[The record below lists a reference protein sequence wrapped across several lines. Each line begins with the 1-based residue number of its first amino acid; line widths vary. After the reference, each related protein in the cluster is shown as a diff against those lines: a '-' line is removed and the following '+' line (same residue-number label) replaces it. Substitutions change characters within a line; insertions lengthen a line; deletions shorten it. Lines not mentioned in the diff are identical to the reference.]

1 MGEISADLGIVG
13 LIAQARV
20 LLATGEPTIT
30 FGISNIYIQVLILL
44 VSVAMVALFSSA
56 EASLISVNKFRIR
69 YLAEQGNSSARAVNQ
84 VLARPEKFFSTIL
97 LTENAFIIF
106 ASSFGTAM
114 AINLLGGGEASILI
128 ATLIMTVLIVAF
140 GEITPKTLAAT
151 TSDRW
156 SLVIAR
162 PIAVVMFLETFIIFL
177 FTLLP
182 RLLFRAIGGRHHA
195 WGPSVTEGE
204 LRMLINI
211 GQVEGTVEAAEA
223 ALLEKVF
230 RFGDRQVR
238 EIMTPRPEIIWI
250 EQGTTLQKFLSL
262 YAEHSHTRFPVY
274 EGSMENVIGV
284 LSNKDV
290 VVAMGKG
297 QLNAED
303 SVTNLLRPAYF
314 VPETKTV
321 SSTFAEMQLYG
332 HGLVLTVD
340 EFGGI
345 AGLVTLKQLLGV
357 IVGEVGEEGSA
368 PETGYT
374 IVDEDTFRVD
384 AGLGISEI
392 NEKLKL
398 DLPEGDYQT
407 VAGFILDQLGYI
419 PEKGEVLEHRGL
431 RLTVKSMDGVRIEEV
446 ELQRVKSAQ
455 KSEAER

>member
-1 MGEISADLGIVG
+1 MGETSADLGIAG
-13 LIAQARV
+13 LTAQVKV

-44 VSVAMVALFSSA
+44 VSVAMVAFFSSA

-69 YLAEQGNSSARAVNQ
+69 YLAEQGNSSARVVNQ

-114 AINLLGGGEASILI
+114 AINLLGGGEASVLI

-151 TSDRW
+151 ASDRW

-162 PIAVVMFLETFIIFL
+162 PIAAVMFLETFIIYL

-182 RLLFRAIGGRHHA
+182 RLIFRIMGGRQHT

-211 GQVEGTVEAAEA
+211 GQLEGTVEAAEA

-297 QLNAED
+297 QLRAED
-303 SVTNLLRPAYF
+303 SVTALLRPAYF

-321 SSTFAEMQLYG
+321 SSTFTEMRLRG

-345 AGLVTLKQLLGV
+345 AGLATLKQLLEV
-357 IVGEVGEEGSA
+357 IVGEVGEEGSG
-368 PETGYT
+368 PEAGYS
-374 IVDEDTFRVD
+374 IVDEDTFQVD

-392 NEKLKL
+392 NEKLNL
-398 DLPEGDYQT
+398 ALPEGDYQT
-407 VAGFILDQLGYI
+407 VAGFILAQLGYI
-419 PEKGEVLEHRGL
+419 PEKGETLEHGGL

-446 ELQRVKSAQ
+446 ELQRVKNTQ
-455 KSEAER
+455 KGEANK

>member
-1 MGEISADLGIVG
+1 MGETSADLGIAS
-13 LIAQARV
+13 LITQARV
-20 LLATGEPTIT
+20 MMATGEPTIT
-30 FGISNIYIQVLILL
+30 FGISNIYIQILILL
-44 VSVAMVALFSSA
+44 VSVAMVAFFSSA

-69 YLAEQGNSSARAVNQ
+69 YLTEQGNRSAQAVSQ
-84 VLARPEKFFSTIL
+84 VLVRPEKFFSTIL

-128 ATLIMTVLIVAF
+128 ATSVMTVLIVAF

-151 TSDRW
+151 ASDRW

-162 PIAVVMFLETFIIFL
+162 PIAAVMFLETFIIYL

-182 RLLFRAIGGRHHA
+182 RLILRTMGGRYHT

-211 GQVEGTVEAAEA
+211 GQVEGAVEASEA
-223 ALLEKVF
+223 ALLQKVF
-230 RFGDRQVR
+230 RFGDQQVR
-238 EIMTPRPEIIWI
+238 EIMTPRTEIVWI
-250 EQGTTLQKFLSL
+250 EQNTTLQQFLRL

-274 EGSMENVIGV
+274 EDTIENVIGV

-290 VVAMGKG
+290 MVAMGKG
-297 QLNAED
+297 QLKPED
-303 SVTNLLRPAYF
+303 SVTDLLRPAYF

-321 SSTFAEMQLYG
+321 SSTFNEMQLNG

-345 AGLVTLKQLLGV
+345 AGLATLKQLLEV
-357 IVGEVGEEGSA
+357 IVGEVGEEGNT
-368 PETGYT
+368 PEVGYT
-374 IVDEDTFRVD
+374 IVDEDTFQVD
-384 AGLGISEI
+384 AALSISEI
-392 NEKLKL
+392 NEKLNL
-398 DLPEGDYQT
+398 ALPEGDYQT
-407 VAGFILDQLGYI
+407 VAGFILAQLGYI
-419 PEKGEVLEHRGL
+419 PEKGETLEHKGL

-446 ELQRVKSAQ
+446 ELQKVKNIQ
-455 KSEAER
+455 KSEADR

>member
-1 MGEISADLGIVG
+1 MGETSADLGIAS
-13 LIAQARV
+13 LITQARV
-20 LLATGEPTIT
+20 MMATGEPTIT

-44 VSVAMVALFSSA
+44 VSVAMVAFFSSA

-69 YLAEQGNSSARAVNQ
+69 YLAEQGNSSARAVSQ

-128 ATLIMTVLIVAF
+128 ATSVMTVLIVAF

-151 TSDRW
+151 ASDRW

-162 PIAVVMFLETFIIFL
+162 PIAAVMFLETIIIYL

-182 RLLFRAIGGRHHA
+182 RLILRTMGGRYHA

-211 GQVEGTVEAAEA
+211 GQVEGAVEASEA

-230 RFGDRQVR
+230 RFGDQQVR
-238 EIMTPRPEIIWI
+238 EIMTPRPEIVWI
-250 EQGTTLQKFLSL
+250 EQNTTLQQFLRL

-274 EGSMENVIGV
+274 EDTIENVIGV

-290 VVAMGKG
+290 MVAMGKG
-297 QLNAED
+297 QLKAED
-303 SVTNLLRPAYF
+303 SVTDLLRPAYF

-321 SSTFAEMQLYG
+321 SSTFNEMQLNG

-345 AGLVTLKQLLGV
+345 AGLATLKQLLEV
-357 IVGEVGEEGSA
+357 IVGEVGEEGNA
-368 PETGYT
+368 PEVGYT
-374 IVDEDTFRVD
+374 IVDEDTFQVD
-384 AGLGISEI
+384 AALGISEI
-392 NEKLKL
+392 NEKLNVG
-398 DLPEGDYQT
+398 LPEGDYQT
-407 VAGFILDQLGYI
+407 VAGFILEQLGYI
-419 PEKGEVLEHRGL
+419 PEKGEILEHKGL
-431 RLTVKSMDGVRIEEV
+431 RLTVKAMDGVRIEEV
-446 ELQRVKSAQ
+446 ELQRVKSTQ
-455 KSEAER
+455 KGEVDR